1 MSPRGLTIYTEET
14 TIMDHE
20 FDMKPHRGGVTA
32 LENGRFH
39 MPPRFLS
46 IPLSILLLLFTVVQ
60 PSLAQSV
67 GGKVFAPY
75 ILTNSPVLVS
85 TSQSSGIKVFTI
97 AFVISDSGCQASLN
111 GTALAQENSMAGS
124 INNLRAIGGDVII
137 SFGGA
142 GGQELALTC
151 GTVSSLQSQYQAVIN
166 KYNVKAL
173 DFDVEGSALD
183 NTSAND
189 RRNAALAA
197 LQTANPGLV
206 ISYTLPV
213 GKSGLEQNSINLL
226 QNAQV
231 HGVHVN
237 VVNIMTMDYA
247 NDNSDMGANAI
258 TASNGTIS
266 QLQSIGIPSALGIT
280 PMIGL
285 NDTAPETF
293 TLSNASAVRS
303 YADSHSQVD
312 RISFWSVGRDRQ
324 CSGTITSASDNC
336 SGVTQSTW
344 DFAHMYTSFG
354 GSTPPPPSIDPTAWY
369 NVVNENSGSCVDARK
384 FGTANGTI
392 VQQWAC
398 GNQQVNQEW
407 QFQPTSGGFFRV
419 AGRNAPTEVWDV
431 THVGT
436 ANGSLMQTWTY
447 GGGLNQQWQPVDMGN
462 GFFKFVA
469 RNSGRC
475 LDVPAASTTNGV
487 QLQIFDCNGSAAQS
501 FKLVQQP

>member
-1 MSPRGLTIYTEET
+1 MDNEFEMKQRSSDYHGGTAPRS
-14 TIMDHE
+14 
-20 FDMKPHRGGVTA
+20 
-32 LENGRFH
+32 GRFYF
-39 MPPRFLS
+39 PQGFLF
-46 IPLSILLLLFTVVQ
+46 ILMGILILFSAGAQ
-60 PSLAQSV
+60 PSMAQSV

-85 TSQSSGIKVFTI
+85 TSQSSGIKFFTI
-97 AFVISDSGCQASLN
+97 AFVISGNGCQASLN
-111 GTALAQENSMAGS
+111 GTPLAQENSIAGS

-151 GTVSSLQSQYQAVIN
+151 GSVSSLQSQYQAVIN

-173 DFDVEGSALD
+173 DFDVEGPALD
-183 NTSAND
+183 NTNAND

-213 GKSGLEQNSINLL
+213 AKSGLEQNSINLL

-231 HGVHVN
+231 HGVNVN

-258 TASNGTIS
+258 SASNGTIS
-266 QLQSIGIPSALGIT
+266 QLQAHGMPSNLGIT

-293 TLSNASAVRS
+293 TLSNASAVRT
-303 YADSHSQVD
+303 YADSNSRVT
-312 RISFWSVGRDRQ
+312 RITFWSVGRDQQ
-324 CSGTITSASDNC
+324 CSGPITSASDSC
-336 SGVTQSTW
+336 SGVAQSMW
-344 DFAHMYTSFG
+344 QFAHTYTSFG
-354 GSTPPPPSIDPTAWY
+354 GGTPPPPPPPSIDPNAWY
-369 NVVNENSGSCVDARK
+369 NVVNQNSQSCVDARK

-398 GNQQVNQEW
+398 GSQQSNQEW
-407 QFQPTSGGFFRV
+407 QFQPTSGGFFKV
-419 AGRNAPTEVWDV
+419 ANRNAPSEVWDV
-431 THVGT
+431 AHVGT
-436 ANGSLMQTWTY
+436 ANGSLIQLWAF
-447 GGGLNQQWQPVDMGN
+447 GGGLNQQWQPVSTGN
-462 GFFKFVA
+462 GTFKFVA

-475 LDVPAASTTNGV
+475 LDVPAASTANGV
-487 QLQIFDCNGSAAQS
+487 QLQIFDCNGTSAHS

>member
-1 MSPRGLTIYTEET
+1 
-14 TIMDHE
+14 MDNE
-20 FDMKPHRGGVTA
+20 FDVKPRSRG
-32 LENGRFH
+32 FH
-39 MPPRFLS
+39 TPPRFVSFLM
-46 IPLSILLLLFTVVQ
+46 SILVLLFAGVQ
-60 PSLAQSV
+60 LSMAQAA

-85 TSQSSGIKVFTI
+85 TSQSSGIKFFTI
-97 AFVISDSGCQASLN
+97 AFVISGNGCQASLN
-111 GTALAQENSMAGS
+111 GTPLAQENSMAGS

-151 GTVSSLQSQYQAVIN
+151 GSVSSLQAQYQAVIN
-166 KYNVKAL
+166 KYNVKVL
-173 DFDVEGSALD
+173 DFDVEGPALD
-183 NTSAND
+183 NTNAND

-213 GKSGLEQNSINLL
+213 AKNGLEQNSISLL

-231 HGVHVN
+231 HGVHVD

-247 NDNSDMGANAI
+247 NDSSDMGTNAI

-266 QLQSIGIPSALGIT
+266 QLQSNGMPSALGIT

-293 TLSNASAVRS
+293 TLINASAVRN
-303 YADSHSQVD
+303 YADSHSQVE
-312 RISFWSVGRDRQ
+312 RISFWSVGRDKQ
-324 CSGTITSASDNC
+324 CSGPITSASDSC

-344 DFAHMYTSFG
+344 DFAHIYTSFG
-354 GSTPPPPSIDPTAWY
+354 SGTPPPPPPSIDPNAWY
-369 NVVNENSGSCVDARK
+369 NVVNDNSASCVDARK
-384 FGTANGTI
+384 FGTTNGTI

-398 GNQQVNQEW
+398 GSQQVNQEW
-407 QFQPTSGGFFRV
+407 QFEPTSGGFFKV
-419 AGRNAPTEVWDV
+419 VGRNAPSEVWDV

-436 ANGSLMQTWTY
+436 ANGSLIQTWTY
-447 GGGLNQQWQPVDMGN
+447 GGGLNQQWQPVSMGN

-475 LDVPAASTTNGV
+475 LDVPAASTANGV
-487 QLQIFDCNGSAAQS
+487 QLQIFDCNGTAAQS

>member
-1 MSPRGLTIYTEET
+1 MDNELKMEQLSHDGRGVPR
-14 TIMDHE
+14 
-20 FDMKPHRGGVTA
+20 PRS
-32 LENGRFH
+32 GRF
-39 MPPRFLS
+39 PIPQQFLPVLIGILIS
-46 IPLSILLLLFTVVQ
+46 LSLGAQ
-60 PSLAQSV
+60 PSMAQSV

-85 TSQSSGIKVFTI
+85 TSQSSGIKFFTI
-97 AFVISDSGCQASLN
+97 AFVISGNGCQASLN
-111 GTALAQENSMAGS
+111 GTPLAQENSMASS
-124 INNLRAIGGDVII
+124 INGLRAIGGDVII

-151 GTVSSLQSQYQAVIN
+151 GSVSSLQSQYQAVIN

-173 DFDVEGSALD
+173 DFDVEGPALD
-183 NTSAND
+183 NTNAND

-197 LQTANPGLV
+197 LQTANPGLI

-213 GKSGLEQNSINLL
+213 GKGGLEQNSINLL

-231 HGVHVN
+231 HAVNVN

-258 TASNGTIS
+258 SASNGTIS
-266 QLQSIGIPSALGIT
+266 QLQAHGMPSALGIT

-293 TLSNASAVRS
+293 TLSNASAVRG
-303 YADSHSQVD
+303 YADSNSRVT
-312 RISFWSVGRDRQ
+312 RITFWSVGRDKQ
-324 CSGTITSASDNC
+324 CSGSITSASDSC
-336 SGVTQSTW
+336 SGVTQSMW
-344 DFAHMYTSFG
+344 DFAHTYTSFG
-354 GSTPPPPSIDPTAWY
+354 GGTPPPPPPSIDPNAWY

-384 FGTANGTI
+384 FGTTNGTI

-398 GNQQVNQEW
+398 GSQQLNQEW

-419 AGRNAPTEVWDV
+419 VGRNAPSEVWDV

-436 ANGSLMQTWTY
+436 ANGSLIQTWTF
-447 GGGLNQQWQPVDMGN
+447 GGGQNQQWQPVSTGN
-462 GFFKFVA
+462 GTFKFVA

-475 LDVPAASTTNGV
+475 LDVPAASTANGV
-487 QLQIFDCNGSAAQS
+487 QLEIFDCNGTSAQS
-501 FKLVQQP
+501 FRLVQQP

>member
-1 MSPRGLTIYTEET
+1 MNNEFEMKQRSSDYPGGTAPRS
-14 TIMDHE
+14 
-20 FDMKPHRGGVTA
+20 
-32 LENGRFH
+32 GRFH
-39 MPPRFLS
+39 
-46 IPLSILLLLFTVVQ
+46 IPQLFPSILMGVLVLLSAGAQ
-60 PSLAQSV
+60 PSMAQSA

-85 TSQSSGIKVFTI
+85 TSQSSGIKFFTI
-97 AFVISDSGCQASLN
+97 AFVISGNGCQASLN
-111 GTALAQENSMAGS
+111 GTPLAQENSIAGS
-124 INNLRAIGGDVII
+124 INNLRAIGDDVII

-151 GTVSSLQSQYQAVIN
+151 GTESSLQSQYQAVIN

-183 NTSAND
+183 NTNAND

-213 GKSGLEQNSINLL
+213 ATSGLEQNSINLL

-231 HGVHVN
+231 HGVNVN
-237 VVNIMTMDYA
+237 VVNIMTMDYGIGVT
-247 NDNSDMGANAI
+247 DMGGAAKS
-258 TASNGTIS
+258 ASNGTIN
-266 QLQSIGIPSALGIT
+266 QLQSIGMPSALGIT

-293 TLSNASAVRS
+293 TLSNASAVRM
-303 YADSHSQVD
+303 YADSNSRVT
-312 RISFWSVGRDRQ
+312 RISFWSVGRDQQ
-324 CSGTITSASDNC
+324 CSGPITSASDSC
-336 SGVTQSTW
+336 SGVNQSMW
-344 DFAHMYTSFG
+344 QFAHTYTSFG
-354 GSTPPPPSIDPTAWY
+354 VGTPPPPPPSIDPNAWY

-384 FGTANGTI
+384 FGTANGTA

-398 GNQQVNQEW
+398 GSQQVNQEW
-407 QFQPTSGGFFRV
+407 QFQPTSGGFFKV
-419 AGRNAPTEVWDV
+419 VGRNAQSEVWDV

-436 ANGSLMQTWTY
+436 ANGSLIQTWTY
-447 GGGLNQQWQPVDMGN
+447 GGGLNQQWQPVSTGN
-462 GFFKFVA
+462 GTFKFVA

-475 LDVPAASTTNGV
+475 RDLPAASTANGV
-487 QLQIFDCNGSAAQS
+487 QLQIFDCNGSSAQS